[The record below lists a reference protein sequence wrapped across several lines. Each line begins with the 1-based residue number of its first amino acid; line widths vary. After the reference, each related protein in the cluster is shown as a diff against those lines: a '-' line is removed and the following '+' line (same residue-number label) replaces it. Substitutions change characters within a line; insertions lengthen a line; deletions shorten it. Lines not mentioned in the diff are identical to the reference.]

1 MKILMLNYEFPPV
14 GGGAGPV
21 TLELCRQLV
30 KFGHHVDVV
39 TMAYDN
45 LPDFECLDGVNVYRT
60 PALRK
65 RPDICHIHEMATY
78 LPGALPK
85 VLQLVRQVWYD
96 VIHCHFIFPTEPLAL
111 LISKITGIPFL
122 VTCHGS
128 DVPGYNPDRFGLSHK
143 LLMPGWRFLIRRT
156 PLIISPSESL
166 KRLIH
171 KQASYANVKVIPNG
185 FNTDMFEP
193 AAKEK
198 SILLCSRLLPRK
210 GFQYAIEAIKQLAP
224 DWTVN
229 VVGDGPFLPELKRI
243 AEGSETPINFLGW
256 LDRGDQRFRRL
267 FETGSICIFP
277 SEAENFPTV
286 LLEAMAAGM
295 AVITS
300 TAGGCPEVVGQA
312 ALLVEPHD
320 TAAIRRQLEKLIDSE
335 ELRRK
340 LSYAARRRTEMFGW
354 PAVTRKYLD
363 QYQNVIDNWEQK

>member
-1 MKILMLNYEFPPV
+1 MLNYEFPPI

-45 LPDFECLDGVNVYRT
+45 LSGFECLDGVNIYRT

-65 RPDICHIHEMATY
+65 RPNICHTHEMATY
-78 LPGALPK
+78 LGGALPK
-85 VLQLVRQVWYD
+85 VLQLARQVRYD

-111 LISKITGIPFL
+111 LVSKITGVPFL

-128 DVPGYNPDRFGLSHK
+128 DVPGHNPDRFGLLHK
-143 LLMPGWRFLIRRT
+143 LLLPGWCFLVRRT

-166 KRLIH
+166 KRLIR
-171 KQASYANVKVIPNG
+171 KQAPYANVKVIPNG
-185 FNTDMFEP
+185 FNTDMFQP

-198 SILLCSRLLPRK
+198 TILLCSRILPHK

-229 VVGDGPFLPELKRI
+229 IIGDGPFLPRLKRI

-256 LDRGDQRFRRL
+256 LDRGDRRFRRL
-267 FETGSICIFP
+267 FETGSIFIFP

-295 AVITS
+295 AIITS

-312 ALLVEPHD
+312 ALLVEPRD
-320 TAAIRRQLEKLIDSE
+320 TEGIRLQLERLIASE
-335 ELRRK
+335 DLRLK
-340 LSYAARRRTEMFGW
+340 LSRAARKRTDQFSW
-354 PAVTRKYLD
+354 PIVSKKYIEYYHKLSAD
-363 QYQNVIDNWEQK
+363 IN

>member
-1 MKILMLNYEFPPV
+1 MKILVLNYEFPPI

-39 TMAYDN
+39 TMAYGN
-45 LPDFECLDGVNVYRT
+45 LPDFECLDGVNIYRT

-65 RPDICHIHEMATY
+65 RPEICHMHEMATY

-85 VLQLVRQVWYD
+85 VLQLTRQVRYD

-111 LISKITGIPFL
+111 LVSEITGIPFL

-128 DVPGYNPDRFGLSHK
+128 DVPGHNPDRFGLMHK
-143 LLMPGWRFLIRRT
+143 LLLPGWRFLVRRT

-166 KRLIH
+166 KRLIC
-171 KQASYANVKVIPNG
+171 KQAPYANVKVIPNG
-185 FNTDMFEP
+185 FNTGMFQP

-198 SILLCSRLLPRK
+198 TIFLCSRILPHK
-210 GFQYAIEAIKQLAP
+210 GFQYAIEAIKQSAP

-243 AEGSETPINFLGW
+243 AEGSKTPINFLGW
-256 LDRGDQRFRRL
+256 LDRDDRRFRRL
-267 FETGSICIFP
+267 YETSSIFIFP

-295 AVITS
+295 AIITS
-300 TAGGCPEVVGQA
+300 TAAGCPEVVGQA
-312 ALLVEPHD
+312 ALLVEPRD
-320 TAAIRRQLEKLIDSE
+320 TGAICRQLEKLIASE
-335 ELRRK
+335 DLRRK
-340 LSYAARRRTEMFGW
+340 LSYAAWKRTDQFSW
-354 PAVTRKYLD
+354 PIVSKKYIECYHKLSAD
-363 QYQNVIDNWEQK
+363 INN